1 MLSLYFLF
9 KKCLI
14 LLTVNCYMF
23 MLKILLVPFK
33 SYIAL
38 YSYLLI
44 GKHSHRAMFIEKAG
58 LQQVLLAFGWL
69 GIEDELFILFFGI
82 LLSFLPQHGWM
93 FSVVVVS
100 LLVVKFKKFIK
111 KKKKVVFSMWN
122 ALKVQRFSM
131 SNALNLLVQLK
142 SWITCLVILTH
153 WIYMIFFFF
162 FNLIS

>member
-153 WIYMIFFFF
+153 WIYIIFFFF
-162 FNLIS
+162 LIW

>member
-93 FSVVVVS
+93 FRVVVVS

-111 KKKKVVFSMWN
+111 KKKKSSFFNVKCLKSSKVFNVKCIKLIS
-122 ALKVQRFSM
+122 AIKVLDNLPCNLDS
-131 SNALNLLVQLK
+131 LNL
-142 SWITCLVILTH
+142 H
-153 WIYMIFFFF
+153 DFFFF

>member
-111 KKKKVVFSMWN
+111 INKKVVFSMWN

-153 WIYMIFFFF
+153 WIYTIFFF

>member
-162 FNLIS
+162 LIW

>member
-93 FSVVVVS
+93 FSVVVVY
-100 LLVVKFKKFIK
+100 LLVVKFKKFIKK

-162 FNLIS
+162 LIW

>member
-82 LLSFLPQHGWM
+82 LLYFLPQHGWM

-100 LLVVKFKKFIK
+100 LLVVKFKKFI

-162 FNLIS
+162 